1 MQWPASARSGGQP
14 AAADYPRGREDRGN
28 ISFSYMGFG
37 AEALRLVPRGDPG
50 SCTHETD
57 WLGGWEGYYDR
68 DECTKVQGCG
78 SEMVCHHVLCAHKG
92 GLDLAA
98 CKILNHGGRSSAS
111 AWRARALR
119 DRMPPQ
125 AVGWDWQAGRQE
137 DAATMSDMDLQ

>member
-28 ISFSYMGFG
+28 ISFSYMGYC
-37 AEALRLVPRGDPG
+37 AAALHLVPRGDPG

-78 SEMVCHHVLCAHKG
+78 SETVCHHVLCSVLTKADWIWQHAKSSTMAAEAARVHGEPARSGTACHLKLWG
-92 GLDLAA
+92 GTGKL
-98 CKILNHGGRSSAS
+98 GGK
-111 AWRARALR
+111 
-119 DRMPPQ
+119 RMRLP
-125 AVGWDWQAGRQE
+125 
-137 DAATMSDMDLQ
+137 